1 MAVRD
6 FTDEQG
12 VTWRVWAVTPD
23 QLQPRTAAED
33 YLGEFSEGWLCF
45 ESEDERRRLASFPS
59 DWAALPDSALEDLLS
74 RATVV
79 PARRSAQAEGGDEPK
94 PPA

>member
-6 FTDEQG
+6 FTDERG

-33 YLGEFSEGWLCF
+33 YLGEFGEGWLCF
-45 ESEDERRRLASFPS
+45 ESENERRRLASFPA
-59 DWAALPDSALEDLLS
+59 DWAALPDDALRDLLA
-74 RATVV
+74 RATVA
-79 PARRSAQAEGGDEPK
+79 PARRGVQAEGGDEVK
-94 PPA
+94 SPA